1 MKTATMRPFVS
12 LTAVDVMSRDVVALP
27 QHISLRTAAHL
38 LANAH
43 VTGAPVIDESGVCI
57 GVLSSTD
64 FIHWA
69 EKEHH
74 PLLRA
79 GRDCV
84 SCEWQ
89 MVEVE
94 DLPADEVSDS
104 MTPDPVTV
112 QPSTSIT
119 ELARMMLDAH
129 IHRVVVVDHGGR
141 PVGIVS
147 STDVLAAAANAD
159 VAL

>member
-12 LTAVDVMSRDVVALP
+12 LTAADVMSRDVVVIP

-43 VTGAPVIDESGVCI
+43 VTGAPVIDERGVCI

-74 PLLRA
+74 PLIHSR
-79 GRDCV
+79 GECV
-84 SCEWQ
+84 CSEWQ
-89 MVEVE
+89 VVEVE
-94 DLPADEVSDS
+94 DLPADEVADC
-104 MTPDPVTV
+104 MTRDLVTV
-112 QPSTSIT
+112 TPSTPIT

-129 IHRVVVVDHGGR
+129 IHRVVVVNNDRR

-147 STDVLAAAANAD
+147 STDVLAAVADTD